1 MMMGMVM
8 MIVTAM
14 MISKVMMVLYIDTAI
29 DGCII
34 AQEQWHDND
43 DDIDHADDWDDIDND
58 GDGDDK

>member
-1 MMMGMVM
+1 MNIRLMETV
-8 MIVTAM
+8 IM
-14 MISKVMMVLYIDTAI
+14 MISKMMMVLYIDTAI